1 MEQIEWRDFMHRIY
15 FGSFFVN
22 FVVANPFGSID
33 FINLA
38 AVVNTMPKCKCHNKP
53 WKSGNGKGSLKRH
66 LNAMKARATRKE
78 NPDTIESTKKM
89 VDWSAA
95 GHKSWLTRRKNNI
108 SKELF
113 ACDYNTLSRKQ
124 KQEVDNKLHEQ
135 YSELEKEI
143 TNQPGILPSD
153 KVKLVEQLSYA
164 AVKYTI
170 QKYEGRWQFVDF
182 LGKAKRESS
191 GIVDLLAIRK
201 NFDK

>member
-1 MEQIEWRDFMHRIY
+1 
-15 FGSFFVN
+15 
-22 FVVANPFGSID
+22 
-33 FINLA
+33 
-38 AVVNTMPKCKCHNKP
+38 MPKCKCHNKP

-124 KQEVDNKLHEQ
+124 KQDYE
-135 YSELEKEI
+135 SKEI
-143 TNQPGILPSD
+143 ENRKTINQFILS
-153 KVKLVEQLSYA
+153 A
-164 AVKYTI
+164 T
-170 QKYEGRWQFVDF
+170 
-182 LGKAKRESS
+182 
-191 GIVDLLAIRK
+191 
-201 NFDK
+201 